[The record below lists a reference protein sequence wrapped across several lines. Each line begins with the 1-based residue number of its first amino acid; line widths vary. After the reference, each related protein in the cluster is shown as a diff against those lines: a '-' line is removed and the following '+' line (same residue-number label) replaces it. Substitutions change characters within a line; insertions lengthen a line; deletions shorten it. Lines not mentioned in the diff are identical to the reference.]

1 MLFIDYLGSFVAG
14 TYCCIRVFFRSHDR
28 AYHLEE
34 IIAWHEDIE
43 TENEMI
49 ALIEIAPLSLAWL
62 RTDNARLGKRFSNVT
77 KFSN

>member
-1 MLFIDYLGSFVAG
+1 M
-14 TYCCIRVFFRSHDR
+14 
-28 AYHLEE
+28 
-34 IIAWHEDIE
+34 AWHEDIE

-49 ALIEIAPLSLAWL
+49 ALIEIATLSLAWL

>member
-1 MLFIDYLGSFVAG
+1 MHAIG
-14 TYCCIRVFFRSHDR
+14 FFQITRQG
-28 AYHLEE
+28 YHLEE
-34 IIAWHEDIE
+34 IITWHEDIE

>member
-1 MLFIDYLGSFVAG
+1 MK
-14 TYCCIRVFFRSHDR
+14 VFFRSHDR

-34 IIAWHEDIE
+34 IITWHEDIE